1 MEQVLAASLRLQ
13 VTFGM
18 PFSRP
23 LSKVS
28 KNRQARRAERERM
41 CISFLQKLVEEAHSE
56 AEIKREA
63 SPQSPK
69 PPGAQMDQSFFPA

>member
-1 MEQVLAASLRLQ
+1 MEQVLAASSAITLQ

-41 CISFLQKLVEEAHSE
+41 CISFLQNLMGGS
-56 AEIKREA
+56 
-63 SPQSPK
+63 S
-69 PPGAQMDQSFFPA
+69 